1 MVSLFEKLGLWIVDL
16 VLRYR
21 WLALILML
29 LLTAAFMIPTKNLS
43 MSTEYRGY
51 FGPENPQLLAFDSLE
66 ETYTKIDAAL
76 FVVQPANKEVFSQD
90 SYPIIQRMTE
100 MAWQLPGVIRV
111 DSISN
116 YQHTEADGDDLVVE
130 DLLLDGKTFTDEE
143 LAKKLA
149 AALAEPTLAGNL
161 ISHDG
166 STSGISA
173 RVDVDDESD
182 VNLKDFMTAARAMVA
197 EIEAEYPGVK
207 IATTGN
213 APMSNAFVEAATED
227 STTLIP
233 AMYLVLFIVMA
244 LVYRNTYATLI
255 TVMVVMSS
263 TIIAIGSAGLYG
275 IQLNS
280 ISVMVPIVVMTLAVA
295 DSVHVLVTMLTLM
308 RIGMDKIAAIRES
321 MRINFVAVAVTSIT
335 TIIGFLCLN
344 FSDSPPF
351 GHLGNLSAVGI
362 FAAWLMSVVMIP
374 ALVSIL
380 PIKVKK
386 SEKGGSQ
393 VAYQPYSLRLMQ
405 WLASFS
411 TSHSKK
417 IIVGFALGAS
427 LLISAIPKLDF
438 DDQFID
444 FFDQRI
450 QFRQDTDFTIEELSG
465 IYTVHYDIGSGESSG
480 ITDPEYLAHLLSFAE
495 WLRAQPEVRAVYS
508 FTDVM
513 LRLNKSMHG
522 DQAEWYRLPEKND
535 LAAQY
540 LLMYEMSLPYG
551 LDMNDRLT
559 MDKSSTQLVATL
571 DKISSVTMREFAQR
585 SRRWLQNNAPEVM
598 YSDPSGTAMMFA
610 YITKRNLDSMVLGNA
625 TAIVLIALVMILAL
639 EHIGLGLLSMVPNL
653 LPILFTFGLWSLL
666 FGVVGMSSAIV
677 MALSLGIVVDNTT
690 HFLSKYQ
697 RARREK
703 NASTEEAV
711 RYAFEMVG
719 MALLANAIILAAGFI
734 LLAFSSFKPNVE
746 MGQLTAA
753 TIVLALIIDLLLLP
767 ALLMLRADKQQNAKP
782 KPLSDQYA

>member
-1 MVSLFEKLGLWIVDL
+1 
-16 VLRYR
+16 
-21 WLALILML
+21 
-29 LLTAAFMIPTKNLS
+29 
-43 MSTEYRGY
+43 
-51 FGPENPQLLAFDSLE
+51 
-66 ETYTKIDAAL
+66 
-76 FVVQPANKEVFSQD
+76 
-90 SYPIIQRMTE
+90 
-100 MAWQLPGVIRV
+100 
-111 DSISN
+111 
-116 YQHTEADGDDLVVE
+116 
-130 DLLLDGKTFTDEE
+130 
-143 LAKKLA
+143 
-149 AALAEPTLAGNL
+149 
-161 ISHDG
+161 
-166 STSGISA
+166 
-173 RVDVDDESD
+173 
-182 VNLKDFMTAARAMVA
+182 
-197 EIEAEYPGVK
+197 
-207 IATTGN
+207 
-213 APMSNAFVEAATED
+213 
-227 STTLIP
+227 
-233 AMYLVLFIVMA
+233 
-244 LVYRNTYATLI
+244 
-255 TVMVVMSS
+255 
-263 TIIAIGSAGLYG
+263 
-275 IQLNS
+275 
-280 ISVMVPIVVMTLAVA
+280 
-295 DSVHVLVTMLTLM
+295 VHVLVTMLTLM

-351 GHLGNLSAVGI
+351 GHLGNLAAVGI
-362 FAAWLMSVVMIP
+362 LAAWLMSVVMIP

-386 SEKGGSQ
+386 FESDGSQ
-393 VAYQPYSLRLMQ
+393 VAYRPYSLRIMQ
-405 WLASFS
+405 WLATFS
-411 TSHSKK
+411 TNHSKK
-417 IIVGFALGAS
+417 IIVGFAVGAT

-444 FFDQRI
+444 FFDQRL
-450 QFRQDTDFTIEELSG
+450 QFRQDTDFTIEALSG
-465 IYTVHYDIGSGESSG
+465 IYTVHYDIGSGEASG
-480 ITDPEYLAHLLSFAE
+480 ITDPEYLAYLLSFAE

-522 DQAEWYRLPEKND
+522 DQAEWYRLPENRD

-585 SRRWLQNNAPEVM
+585 SRQWLQNNAPEVM
-598 YSDPSGTAMMFA
+598 YSEPSGTAMMFA

-639 EHIGLGLLSMVPNL
+639 ENIGLGLLSMVPNL

-703 NASTEEAV
+703 KASTEEAV

-719 MALLANAIILAAGFI
+719 MALLANAIILAAGFAM
-734 LLAFSSFKPNVE
+734 LAFSSFKPNVE

-767 ALLMLRADKQQNAKP
+767 ALLMLRAEKRQSIP
-782 KPLSDQYA
+782 PSTS